1 MAKKT
6 IDEMWED
13 FQREC
18 IELSKLDG
26 QWCAYVSGSK
36 NKKNKFNRLIEKY
49 RKNIDIDFR
58 LGIIGEKKKIS
69 YLKVYEIMK
78 KSMEFYKEY
87 GYF

>member
-1 MAKKT
+1 MKRKT
-6 IDEMWED
+6 IDEMWDD
-13 FQREC
+13 FRREC

-36 NKKNKFNRLIEKY
+36 TKRNKFNRLIEKY
-49 RKNIDIDFR
+49 RKNIDIDLQ
-58 LGIIGEKKKIS
+58 LGIIGEEQKDS
-69 YLKVYEIMK
+69 HLKVYEIMK